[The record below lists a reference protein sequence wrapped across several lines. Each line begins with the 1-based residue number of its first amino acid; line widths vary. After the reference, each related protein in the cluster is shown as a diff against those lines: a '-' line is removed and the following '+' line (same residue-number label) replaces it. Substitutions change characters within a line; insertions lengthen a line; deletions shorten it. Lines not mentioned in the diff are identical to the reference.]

1 MFEVNW
7 FGKWSKMAHEVAL
20 VRPRMRASTL
30 LLAAV
35 FLTSSVLS
43 SAVFVSPAQAQKASK
58 KSKKLTKAQKAAKA
72 KRAKAKALRKA
83 RTARANKKAR
93 AIRRANAL
101 RKTAGG
107 SKIPRSQVA
116 YKATLNQN
124 TVTLMS
130 GCCTTGAY
138 TAFGADIK
146 DMIKSAGEKNGLR
159 VLPVLGGGAGTN
171 VRDILY
177 LRGVDMAILNTDVID
192 YFKGKPLYERLEKR
206 IHYITKLFN
215 EEVHLYAGDNV
226 SSLIE
231 LNGKRVG
238 FNNSSAEVTAFVL
251 FEKLGIKPSETIRIS
266 EGDGALALKEGRL
279 DAMMRVTG
287 KPIRNVLRLKN
298 IFPGIRLLPINYDPA
313 FIGSH
318 LPTQLTH
325 EDYPELIGKGQVV
338 PTIATRT
345 ILAVFNWQS
354 NSDRYRRLSKFTK
367 VFFDHFAKLRS
378 SQNLHPKWAEVN
390 LQATV
395 PGMTRF
401 APAQKWID
409 AKTAI
414 VKRENNVNT
423 AQIPDE
429 AVKRREDL
437 MANFKQFMA
446 TRGAANKG
454 GNSEQLF
461 ADFLNWQNEKR

>member
-1 MFEVNW
+1 MFEVNL
-7 FGKWSKMAHEVAL
+7 FGKWSKMGHEAPL
-20 VRPRMRASTL
+20 VRPRAGLSVVVLSMAFLAS
-30 LLAAV
+30 A
-35 FLTSSVLS
+35 VLS
-43 SAVFVSPAQAQKASK
+43 STVFVTPAQAQKASK
-58 KSKKLTKAQKAAKA
+58 KSKKLSKAQKI
-72 KRAKAKALRKA
+72 KRAAKAKALRKA
-83 RTARANKKAR
+83 RTARANKRAR
-93 AIRRANAL
+93 AARRANAL
-101 RKTAGG
+101 RRAPGG
-107 SKIPRSQVA
+107 AKIPRSQVA
-116 YKATLNQN
+116 YKTTLNQN

-146 DMIKSAGEKNGLR
+146 DMIKAAGEKNGLR

-171 VRDILY
+171 VRDLLY
-177 LRGVDMAILNTDVID
+177 LRGVDMAIVNTDVLN
-192 YFKGKPLYERLEKR
+192 YFMGKPLYERLDKR

-215 EEVHLYAGDNV
+215 EEVHLYAGNNV

-238 FNNSSAEVTAFVL
+238 FNNSSAQVTASIL
-251 FEKLGIKPSETIRIS
+251 FEKLGIKPSKTIRIS

-287 KPIRNVLRLKN
+287 KPIRNVLRLKS
-298 IFPGIRLLPINYDPA
+298 IFPGIRLLPINYDPS

-325 EDYPELIGKGQVV
+325 EDYPELIAKGQVV

-345 ILAVFNWQS
+345 ILAVFNWKP

-367 VFFDHFAKLRS
+367 TFFEHFAKLRS
-378 SQNLHPKWAEVN
+378 SHNLHPKWAEVN
-390 LQATV
+390 LRATV

-401 APAQKWID
+401 APAQQWID

-414 VKRENNVNT
+414 VKRENAVST
-423 AQIPDE
+423 AQIPDD
-429 AVKRREDL
+429 AMKRREDL

-446 TRGAANKG
+446 TRGTASNG
-454 GNSEQLF
+454 DNSEKLF
-461 ADFLNWQNEKR
+461 ADFLSWQNKKR

>member
-1 MFEVNW
+1 MFEVNL
-7 FGKWSKMAHEVAL
+7 FGKWSKKVHVARL
-20 VRPRMRASTL
+20 CRPSSITGKMRASIL
-30 LLAAV
+30 FLILV
-35 FLTSSVLS
+35 FLVSSGLS
-43 SAVFVSPAQAQKASK
+43 STVFVESAQAQKTK
-58 KSKKLTKAQKAAKA
+58 KSKKLTKVQ
-72 KRAKAKALRKA
+72 KAKALRKVRAA
-83 RTARANKKAR
+83 RKAR
-93 AIRRANAL
+93 ATHRADAL
-101 RKTAGG
+101 GKASAG
-107 SKIPRSQVA
+107 SRVPRSQVA

-146 DMIKSAGEKNGLR
+146 DMIKSAGDKNGLR
-159 VLPVLGGGAGTN
+159 VLPVLGGGGGTN

-177 LRGVDMAILNTDVID
+177 LRGIDMAILNMDVID
-192 YFKGKPLYERLEKR
+192 YFKDKPLYESLEKR
-206 IHYITKLFN
+206 IHYITRLFN
-215 EEVHLYAGDNV
+215 EEVHLYAGNTV

-325 EDYPELIGKGQVV
+325 EDYPELINKGQVV

-345 ILAVFNWQS
+345 ILAVFNWKLK
-354 NSDRYRRLSKFTK
+354 SDRYRRLSKFTK
-367 VFFDHFAKLRS
+367 VFFEHFAKLRS

-390 LQATV
+390 LRATV

-401 APAQKWID
+401 APAQQWID
-409 AKTAI
+409 AKTTM
-414 VKRENNVNT
+414 VNRENKLST
-423 AQIPDE
+423 ALTPD
-429 AVKRREDL
+429 AAAKRREQL
-437 MANFKQFMA
+437 MVNFKQFMA
-446 TRGAANKG
+446 TRGAVKDG

-461 ADFLNWQNEKR
+461 ADFLAWQNQKR

>member
-1 MFEVNW
+1 MFEVSL
-7 FGKWSKMAHEVAL
+7 FGKWSKMAHEAPL
-20 VRPRMRASTL
+20 ARPWTGLSIVVLTMAFLAST
-30 LLAAV
+30 V
-35 FLTSSVLS
+35 FSST
-43 SAVFVSPAQAQKASK
+43 VFVEPAQAQKASK
-58 KSKKLTKAQKAAKA
+58 KAKKSKKLSKVRKAKAARRAAKA
-72 KRAKAKALRKA
+72 RAARKA
-83 RTARANKKAR
+83 RAT
-93 AIRRANAL
+93 RRANAL
-101 RKTAGG
+101 RAASAG
-107 SKIPRSQVA
+107 SKIPRSQVVF
-116 YKATLNQN
+116 KTSLNQN

-146 DMIKSAGEKNGLR
+146 DMIKAAGDKNGLR

-177 LRGVDMAILNTDVID
+177 LRGVDMAIVNTDVLN
-192 YFKGKPLYERLEKR
+192 YFMGKPLYERLDKR

-215 EEVHLYAGDNV
+215 EEVHLYAGNSV

-231 LNGKRVG
+231 LDGKRVG
-238 FNNSSAEVTAFVL
+238 FNNSSAEVTASVL
-251 FEKLGIKPSETIRIS
+251 FEKLNIKPSKTIRIS

-279 DAMMRVTG
+279 DAMIRVTG

-298 IFPGIRLLPINYDPA
+298 IFPGIRLLPINYDPS

-325 EDYPELIGKGQVV
+325 DDYPELINKGQVV

-345 ILAVFNWQS
+345 ILAVFNWKPK
-354 NSDRYRRLSKFTK
+354 SDRYRRLSKFTK
-367 VFFDHFAKLRS
+367 TFFEHFAKLRS

-390 LQATV
+390 LRATV

-409 AKTAI
+409 AKTKV
-414 VKRENNVNT
+414 VKRQNNVST
-423 AQIPDE
+423 GPVSDE
-429 AVKRREDL
+429 VVKRRADL
-437 MANFKQFMA
+437 MANFKEFMA
-446 TRGAANKG
+446 TRKAVKDS
-454 GNSEQLF
+454 GNGEKLF
-461 ADFLNWQNEKR
+461 ADFLAWQNQKR